1 MENEHEMNS
10 SNSMVSREE
19 QFWFIDLQENLQGPF
34 SETDMVNWHT
44 YFDPQSTLCFTGT
57 RPPFGENRA
66 AFVPY
71 GTLFP
76 ESRNEELQQ
85 KGPARLPTLPAA
97 EDVLQESR
105 YPADSSMSNKDASSP
120 GSQSKVLYHCFY
132 LDKSGEVQGPFSEE
146 MMQMWAGWFS
156 SDTYCFCCPADS
168 AFSETLP
175 APDQFQRIGSVFDW
189 AISSSMSRQTA
200 TSFSEVKMD
209 APKDMLRVPDE
220 GETEDNYNKNKIL
233 PPEESRRDMGQSLN
247 SGDFL
252 KGPHG
257 STEDNK
263 ESATRRRR
271 RKYRSHLRLV
281 KILTSAKKQNLRGA
295 HLEKNV
301 IRTIECDMRA
311 LRLARARNNELD
323 KEMKRYGLP
332 TGSSKESSPLRSTE
346 IVAFRGKNSR
356 PTTILQLPEN
366 FAAQEL
372 RSNVSGGQFKHNND
386 DKSNKLDY
394 EIVLSTKNAQL
405 VQCQIDRLRM
415 RRSR

>member
-1 MENEHEMNS
+1 
-10 SNSMVSREE
+10 
-19 QFWFIDLQENLQGPF
+19 
-34 SETDMVNWHT
+34 
-44 YFDPQSTLCFTGT
+44 
-57 RPPFGENRA
+57 
-66 AFVPY
+66 
-71 GTLFP
+71 
-76 ESRNEELQQ
+76 
-85 KGPARLPTLPAA
+85 
-97 EDVLQESR
+97 
-105 YPADSSMSNKDASSP
+105 
-120 GSQSKVLYHCFY
+120 
-132 LDKSGEVQGPFSEE
+132 
-146 MMQMWAGWFS
+146 
-156 SDTYCFCCPADS
+156 
-168 AFSETLP
+168 
-175 APDQFQRIGSVFDW
+175 
-189 AISSSMSRQTA
+189 
-200 TSFSEVKMD
+200 
-209 APKDMLRVPDE
+209 
-220 GETEDNYNKNKIL
+220 
-233 PPEESRRDMGQSLN
+233 MGQSLN

-332 TGSSKESSPLRSTE
+332 TGSSKGSSPLRSTE